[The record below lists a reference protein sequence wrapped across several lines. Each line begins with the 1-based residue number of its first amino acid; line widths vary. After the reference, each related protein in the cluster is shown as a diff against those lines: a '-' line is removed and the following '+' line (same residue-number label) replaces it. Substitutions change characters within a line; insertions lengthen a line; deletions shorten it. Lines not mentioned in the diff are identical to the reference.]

1 MMLDFSCC
9 CGVPIHWAAIPQ
21 NESAQRNLN
30 VDMDRNGDRMADKA
44 ACIVCFIHIDILLL
58 LFKGMHMD

>member
-9 CGVPIHWAAIPQ
+9 FGVPIHWAAIPQ

-30 VDMDRNGDRMADKA
+30 VDMDRNGDRLFHLTMADKA
-44 ACIVCFIHIDILLL
+44 ACIVCFIHIDI
-58 LFKGMHMD
+58 HCIIII